1 MMIERIR
8 PWVQGKKVLILGFG
22 REGKSTW
29 NVLKK
34 LDCCS
39 FVDVAD
45 MAEAK
50 EKPEGIRNWIAGPD
64 YQKCLNEYDVVFK
77 SPGVVLEKP
86 VQSYSSQI
94 LSQTELFFQCFRDQI
109 IGITGT
115 KGKSTITTLIY
126 HLLKEAGMDTILVG
140 NIGIPVFD
148 HMEEVGEDTKIVCE
162 LSCHQLE
169 YMTVS
174 PHIGILTNLHEEHL
188 DHYGTLEKYVQAKR
202 HIYLNQKEEDVMI
215 CNVQCLPEP
224 GTCKS
229 KLIAAKPSFEE
240 PVFQIPGVPGQGAV
254 SEEMV
259 KIWKKMEVIQ
269 ENDTTEA
276 RYDGHSIE
284 IPVSQIRLLGQHN
297 YFDIGIAWAVCRLLN
312 IRDEVFLEGLKTY
325 KPLPHRLQF
334 LGEKNGIKY
343 YDDSISTICE
353 TTIQALNTLKDV
365 DAVLI
370 GGMDRGIDYSELIH
384 FLSGHPVPYIIL
396 MEATGKR
403 IFKEIRQDY
412 PDFQKMERLILTDH
426 LEDAVKEAQ
435 KLTRPGH
442 SCLMSPAAA
451 SYGIFKNFE
460 ERGEVFARLVL
471 K

>member
-45 MAEAK
+45 MAEPK

-188 DHYGTLEKYVQAKR
+188 DHYGTLEKYIQAKR
-202 HIYLNQKEEDVMI
+202 HIYLNQKEEDVLI

-224 GTCKS
+224 GTCRS

-259 KIWKKMEVIQ
+259 NIWEKMEVIQ

-297 YFDIGIAWAVCRLLN
+297 I
-312 IRDEVFLEGLKTY
+312 
-325 KPLPHRLQF
+325 
-334 LGEKNGIKY
+334 
-343 YDDSISTICE
+343 
-353 TTIQALNTLKDV
+353 
-365 DAVLI
+365 
-370 GGMDRGIDYSELIH
+370 
-384 FLSGHPVPYIIL
+384 
-396 MEATGKR
+396 
-403 IFKEIRQDY
+403 
-412 PDFQKMERLILTDH
+412 LILGS
-426 LEDAVKEAQ
+426 
-435 KLTRPGH
+435 PGQY
-442 SCLMSPAAA
+442 AT
-451 SYGIFKNFE
+451 F
-460 ERGEVFARLVL
+460 
-471 K
+471 

>member
-188 DHYGTLEKYVQAKR
+188 DHYGTLEKYIQAKR
-202 HIYLNQKEEDVMI
+202 HIYLNQ
-215 CNVQCLPEP
+215 
-224 GTCKS
+224 
-229 KLIAAKPSFEE
+229 
-240 PVFQIPGVPGQGAV
+240 
-254 SEEMV
+254 
-259 KIWKKMEVIQ
+259 
-269 ENDTTEA
+269 
-276 RYDGHSIE
+276 
-284 IPVSQIRLLGQHN
+284 
-297 YFDIGIAWAVCRLLN
+297 
-312 IRDEVFLEGLKTY
+312 
-325 KPLPHRLQF
+325 
-334 LGEKNGIKY
+334 
-343 YDDSISTICE
+343 
-353 TTIQALNTLKDV
+353 
-365 DAVLI
+365 
-370 GGMDRGIDYSELIH
+370 
-384 FLSGHPVPYIIL
+384 
-396 MEATGKR
+396 
-403 IFKEIRQDY
+403 
-412 PDFQKMERLILTDH
+412 
-426 LEDAVKEAQ
+426 
-435 KLTRPGH
+435 
-442 SCLMSPAAA
+442 
-451 SYGIFKNFE
+451 
-460 ERGEVFARLVL
+460 
-471 K
+471 